1 MGFDDLHGELVRR
14 LGELEEGSFL
24 ILGEP
29 VPEPE
34 RSGLF
39 GRRSKPVPTRYV
51 QFLRDPRHLYGE
63 CVGSTLIGG
72 DWEVGEAGHDRLRAL
87 GWLAPG
93 DPDPAG
99 TQPSYPNYWVTVDL
113 DRSSDL
119 ATMGIGALSLLGALL
134 LVIGLGFG
142 ARVAYRD
149 RVPEAEGAAPEDP
162 SATAR

>member
-1 MGFDDLHGELVRR
+1 MGFDDLHRELVQR
-14 LGELEEGSFL
+14 LGSLEQGSFL

-39 GRRSKPVPTRYV
+39 GRKPKPPPTRYV

-63 CVGSTLIGG
+63 CVGSTWIGG
-72 DWEVGEAGHDRLRAL
+72 DWEISEAEHDRLRML

-99 TQPSYPNYWVTVDL
+99 TQPAYPNYWVTVDEG
-113 DRSSDL
+113 RAADL
-119 ATMGIGALSLLGALL
+119 ATMATGALSLLGA
-134 LVIGLGFG
+134 
-142 ARVAYRD
+142 
-149 RVPEAEGAAPEDP
+149 DP
-162 SATAR
+162 ATLEWRTA